1 MKKIMLVDKV
11 TEIRINEENPST
23 KAIISNN
30 GEFDIVASYEQLDG
44 YYVKPFRGN
53 AKGKLVPMAQYI
65 ALQGGEFI
73 KPLVPSELYE
83 NVYFEAESFGQQY
96 WEEYEAIVKQF
107 ILKLGNGSSWKV
119 CYSKEEF
126 ESYKKEQKTRAE
138 IDGRYK
144 VVGGEVKVD
153 SSDKQSQESAK
164 SHSKEVN
171 MASFQPKCSVD
182 EIERW
187 LEQEKINV
195 EAPPNQLQI
204 IIKEFLER
212 GCLQY
217 RYEEK
222 ESISIS
228 ISATQTSMFNM
239 QLKLNTLPLSLQ
251 ASLERSIQEASTQST
266 KTEVYLCIECKH
278 DGIEK

>member
-1 MKKIMLVDKV
+1 MKPIMLVDRP
-11 TEIRINEENPST
+11 TEISITENNPQA
-23 KAIISNN
+23 KDIIAKD
-30 GEFDIVASYEQLDG
+30 FDIESNLAKLEG
-44 YYVKPFRGN
+44 YYIKSTSGN
-53 AKGKLVPMAQYI
+53 TKGKLVPLAEY
-65 ALQGGEFI
+65 ATLQNDTMI

-153 SSDKQSQESAK
+153 SSNKQSQESAK

-171 MASFQPKCSVD
+171 MASFQPKCSV
-182 EIERW
+182 EEVRRW
-187 LEQEKINV
+187 LEENKINV
-195 EAPPNQLQI
+195 EALPNQLQI

-222 ESISIS
+222 ESISTS
-228 ISATQTSMFNM
+228 ISKTQESMLNI
-239 QLKLNTLPLSLQ
+239 QAQLNTLPLSLKT
-251 ASLERSIQEASTQST
+251 SLNNSIQEASTQST

>member
-1 MKKIMLVDKV
+1 MKPIMLVDRP
-11 TEIRINEENPST
+11 TEISITENNPQA
-23 KAIISNN
+23 KDIIAKD
-30 GEFDIVASYEQLDG
+30 FDIESNLAKLEG
-44 YYVKPFRGN
+44 YYIKSTSGN
-53 AKGKLVPMAQYI
+53 TKGKLVPLAEY
-65 ALQGGEFI
+65 ATLQNDTMI

-153 SSDKQSQESAK
+153 SSNKQSQESAK

-171 MASFQPKCSVD
+171 MASFQPKCSV
-182 EIERW
+182 EEVRQWIE
-187 LEQEKINV
+187 ENKINV
-195 EAPPNQLQI
+195 EALPTQLQI

-228 ISATQTSMFNM
+228 ISATQKSM
-239 QLKLNTLPLSLQ
+239 KKLQ
-251 ASLERSIQEASTQST
+251 ANIEALPFEFAANLKHSIQEASTKST

>member
-1 MKKIMLVDKV
+1 MKPIMLVDRP
-11 TEIRINEENPST
+11 TEISITENNPQA
-23 KAIISNN
+23 KGIIAKD
-30 GEFDIVASYEQLDG
+30 FDIESNLAKLEG
-44 YYVKPFRGN
+44 YYVKSTSGN
-53 AKGKLVPMAQYI
+53 TKGKLVPLAEY
-65 ALQGGEFI
+65 ATLQNDTMI

-107 ILKLGNGSSWKV
+107 VLKLGNGSSWKV

-138 IDGRYK
+138 IGGRYK

-171 MASFQPKCSVD
+171 MASFQPKCSV
-182 EIERW
+182 EEVRRW
-187 LEQEKINV
+187 LEENKINV
-195 EAPPNQLQI
+195 EALPSQLKI
-204 IIKEFLER
+204 IIKEFLDR

-222 ESISIS
+222 ESISTS
-228 ISATQTSMFNM
+228 ISKTQESMLNI
-239 QLKLNTLPLSLQ
+239 QAQLNTLPLSLQ
-251 ASLERSIQEASTQST
+251 TSLKHSIQEASTQST
-266 KTEVYLCIECKH
+266 KTEVYLYIECKH

>member
-1 MKKIMLVDKV
+1 MKPIMLVDRP
-11 TEIRINEENPST
+11 TEISITENNPQA
-23 KAIISNN
+23 KDIIAKD
-30 GEFDIVASYEQLDG
+30 FDIESNLAKLEG
-44 YYVKPFRGN
+44 YYVKSTSGN
-53 AKGKLVPMAQYI
+53 TKGKLVPLAEY
-65 ALQGGEFI
+65 ATLQNDTMI

-153 SSDKQSQESAK
+153 SSNKQSQESAK

-171 MASFQPKCSVD
+171 MTSFQPKCSV
-182 EIERW
+182 EEVRQWIE
-187 LEQEKINV
+187 ENKINV
-195 EAPPNQLQI
+195 EALPSQLQI

-222 ESISIS
+222 ESISTS
-228 ISATQTSMFNM
+228 ISKTQESMLNI
-239 QLKLNTLPLSLQ
+239 QAQLNTLPLSLQ
-251 ASLERSIQEASTQST
+251 TSLKHSIQEASTQST